1 MTVRARRALAEA
13 DVVVTDRLGPVS
25 ALARLPDAVE
35 VIDVGKAPG
44 RHSVPQDEINRI
56 IVEHARRGRTVV
68 RLKGGDPF
76 LFGRGGEEVIACRA
90 HGIPVEVVPGVS
102 SAIAAPAAGGIPV
115 THRGTSAAVHITHGH
130 GALAPSAVDCV
141 VQGSATLVVLMGV
154 STLAQHVEQL
164 LAAGAPAETPIAI
177 VERGTLVTQ
186 RTTRADLATIVAVA
200 EAAVVEAPAVIVIGA
215 TAAADLLGDDVWG
228 AG

>member
-1 MTVRARRALAEA
+1 M
-13 DVVVTDRLGPVS
+13 
-25 ALARLPDAVE
+25 
-35 VIDVGKAPG
+35 
-44 RHSVPQDEINRI
+44 
-56 IVEHARRGRTVV
+56 

-102 SAIAAPAAGGIPV
+102 SAIAAPAAAGIPV

-130 GALAPSAVDCV
+130 GALWRPRPSSAV

-164 LAAGAPAETPIAI
+164 LGAGAPAETPIAI
-177 VERGTLVTQ
+177 VERATLETQ

-200 EAAVVEAPAVIVIGA
+200 EAAGVEAPAVIVIGA
-215 TAAADLLGDDVWG
+215 TAAADLLGDDVWDAADG
-228 AG
+228 RPARTGHGRLRRPHHR